1 MAAQSILVFCL
12 VFHYSCLRHVVCRG
26 PGCLVEVSSH
36 LLVDCNNNLS
46 TVDLK
51 DRNICWNTYS
61 QYTSFEL
68 CYFWWHVN
76 SFIILAKR
84 IFSTYDVK
92 VLGSYARENFLFWQ
106 CNTAFF
112 ELNNHITL
120 PLSSDESKRSD
131 VFASP
136 DRVICVI
143 KFTKEPGK
151 RLGEKNSSRSI
162 KIISTLHKT

>member
-1 MAAQSILVFCL
+1 MASQSILVFCL
-12 VFHYSCLRHVVCRG
+12 VFHYSYLRHVVCRG
-26 PGCLVEVSSH
+26 PGCLLEVSSH
-36 LLVDCNNNLS
+36 LLVDSNNNLN

-51 DRNICWNTYS
+51 DMNIFWNTYS
-61 QYTSFEL
+61 QDTSFKL
-68 CYFWWHVN
+68 WDFWWHVN
-76 SFIILAKR
+76 SFMSLAKR
-84 IFSTYDVK
+84 ILSTYGVK
-92 VLGSYARENFLFWQ
+92 VLGSYARQNLLFWQ
-106 CNTAFF
+106 YNTAFF
-112 ELNNHITL
+112 ELNNHFTL

-151 RLGEKNSSRSI
+151 RLGEKTSLRSI